1 METSV
6 PFLSPFPSTSP
17 FLSSSSS
24 HSTRA
29 TDTSENNF
37 SNSSRNTIMSRHE
50 LDALR
55 NNRNNSEAIT
65 SNSESVP
72 VPVHLDRALKSQ
84 TQTESSASAASRMR
98 VSTADQV
105 SVTYALSSP
114 TPSFTSSLDFL
125 VGDSD
130 SRRSQSFDTKKERES
145 SRTVSA
151 TKRALDKEQAASVL
165 SSEVGDRLLVIA
177 GSLLEVSSSSTRDR
191 DSGSGSEGER
201 VQEKEK
207 EVLDSIGVEGD
218 IECHAADM
226 EAVSQS
232 QSQSQSQSDDMLEKI
247 KWLEERLK
255 AESKLRISTSKKLL
269 LLANVLSG
277 RSNIGEFD
285 SLNSP

>member
-24 HSTRA
+24 HSSRA
-29 TDTSENNF
+29 TDTSENNV
-37 SNSSRNTIMSRHE
+37 SNSLRNVIMSRHE

-55 NNRNNSEAIT
+55 NNLNTSQAIT

-72 VPVHLDRALKSQ
+72 VPVPVPVHLDRAIKPR
-84 TQTESSASAASRMR
+84 TETNVAGRMR
-98 VSTADQV
+98 VSTGDQV
-105 SVTYALSSP
+105 SVTYALSFP

-145 SRTVSA
+145 SRTVTA

-177 GSLLEVSSSSTRDR
+177 GSLLEVNSSSTRDGDR

-201 VQEKEK
+201 VAEKEK
-207 EVLDSIGVEGD
+207 EVLDSSGVEGD
-218 IECHAADM
+218 IKYHTADTGT
-226 EAVSQS
+226 EAV
-232 QSQSQSQSDDMLEKI
+232 SQSQSQSDDMLEKI

-255 AESKLRISTSKKLL
+255 SESKLRISTSKKLL

-277 RSNIGEFD
+277 RSYIGEFD